1 MSEKSALPFLVDGVQ
16 SIAVNNGIARILFMR
31 LDITGTPMPAVELHI
46 PMNQMASIAQSLS
59 KIK

>member
-16 SIAVNNGIARILFMR
+16 SIAVNNGIARILFFR
-31 LDITGTPMPAVELHI
+31 LDITGAPLPAVELQI
-46 PMNQMASIAQSLS
+46 PMNQMQGIAQSLG